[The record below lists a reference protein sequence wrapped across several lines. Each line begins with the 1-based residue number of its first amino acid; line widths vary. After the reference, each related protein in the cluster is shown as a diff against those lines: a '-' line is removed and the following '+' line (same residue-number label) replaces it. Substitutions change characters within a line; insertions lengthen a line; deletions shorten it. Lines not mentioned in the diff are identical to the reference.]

1 MNTGLIAFGILF
13 LLNPN
18 ITIIDPFPDFI
29 GCLFI
34 MWGIARIVPLGQ
46 DFTEASGGIRR
57 LAFISLLRLAAVPA
71 VVYLAAG
78 DRSLYMLAVFV
89 FSVIEPFF
97 AIKFFIGLF
106 EGLAQVAARSDAR
119 SPVLYLNQ
127 LKLITFI
134 FFILK
139 SILNLIP
146 DLVYLK
152 TSDGLDSYMYPMEQY
167 KTPLLIICT
176 LLCLVASLCYLIA
189 ISGYLRRLKK
199 DTALGIELEKL
210 IKSAAGA
217 KIQNLALN
225 IKKSLFLMLIG
236 FAFLIDIY
244 IDGYNIIPDF
254 IGAIIIAIS
263 AAMLSKNVKEAS
275 VIRIYAVIYA
285 CISAVSLAYNYY
297 FAYKYYQIAEH
308 ALGRITGQYLVE
320 ALLYL
325 LSSAAMIIMMFKI
338 KSILCTVTDRYTAA
352 LSDSGTATMRRKL
365 KKRLAA
371 VLIIGSSFEI
381 ISTVGALIIK
391 SSAVSV
397 IAALIGVGFIIFTY
411 NTFSEINTGVSNL
424 PE

>member
-46 DFTEASGGIRR
+46 DFTEAAGGIRR

-189 ISGYLRRLKK
+189 ISGYLSRPDILFIDAGSWDYRRSCKTSWSK
-199 DTALGIELEKL
+199 GR
-210 IKSAAGA
+210 
-217 KIQNLALN
+217 
-225 IKKSLFLMLIG
+225 
-236 FAFLIDIY
+236 DI
-244 IDGYNIIPDF
+244 
-254 IGAIIIAIS
+254 
-263 AAMLSKNVKEAS
+263 
-275 VIRIYAVIYA
+275 
-285 CISAVSLAYNYY
+285 
-297 FAYKYYQIAEH
+297 
-308 ALGRITGQYLVE
+308 
-320 ALLYL
+320 
-325 LSSAAMIIMMFKI
+325 
-338 KSILCTVTDRYTAA
+338 
-352 LSDSGTATMRRKL
+352 
-365 KKRLAA
+365 
-371 VLIIGSSFEI
+371 
-381 ISTVGALIIK
+381 
-391 SSAVSV
+391 
-397 IAALIGVGFIIFTY
+397 
-411 NTFSEINTGVSNL
+411 
-424 PE
+424 

>member
-46 DFTEASGGIRR
+46 DFTEAAGGIRR

-199 DTALGIELEKL
+199 DTALGIELEKR

-225 IKKSLFLMLIG
+225 IKKSLFLMLVG

-263 AAMLSKNVKEAS
+263 AVALSKNVKETA

-297 FAYKYYQIAEH
+297 FAYKYYQIAEQ
-308 ALGRITGQYLVE
+308 AFSRITGQYLVE
-320 ALLYL
+320 ALL
-325 LSSAAMIIMMFKI
+325 
-338 KSILCTVTDRYTAA
+338 
-352 LSDSGTATMRRKL
+352 
-365 KKRLAA
+365 
-371 VLIIGSSFEI
+371 
-381 ISTVGALIIK
+381 
-391 SSAVSV
+391 
-397 IAALIGVGFIIFTY
+397 
-411 NTFSEINTGVSNL
+411 
-424 PE
+424 